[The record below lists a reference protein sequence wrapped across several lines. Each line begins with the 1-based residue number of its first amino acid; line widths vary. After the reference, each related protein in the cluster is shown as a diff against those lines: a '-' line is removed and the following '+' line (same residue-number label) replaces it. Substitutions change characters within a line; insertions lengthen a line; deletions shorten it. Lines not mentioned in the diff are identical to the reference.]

1 MLHESV
7 RVPSNVHPAQTATMT
22 GDSVQMGPLE
32 TQTSQSAPAVPP
44 PRDYALSPNSSA
56 SGPNPVIIKDPVTG
70 QQTLVSKT
78 MGLSLGTGLRHL
90 MDPSPMPFEGSNRRH
105 GRRMVEEVLV
115 TGIHKTAMTVL
126 LGT

>member
-1 MLHESV
+1 M
-7 RVPSNVHPAQTATMT
+7 
-22 GDSVQMGPLE
+22 
-32 TQTSQSAPAVPP
+32 
-44 PRDYALSPNSSA
+44 
-56 SGPNPVIIKDPVTG
+56 IIKDPVTG

-115 TGIHKTAMTVL
+115 TGIHKTVMTVL